1 MLLVVIGWLLLLL
14 RIYYKN
20 IVDYFSKSYDNFFL
34 WEEKF
39 IIT

>member
-20 IVDYFSKSYDNFFL
+20 IMDYFSSYDNLFL